1 MVAVT
6 VVFSN
11 GVKKTKMLD
20 LTKYSFANAKIRA
33 MLSRL
38 YDAGYFK
45 RLSDSEDVYEL
56 LDLLK
61 NTSYKNIA
69 ERIKKETLNL
79 EHLEHELVLNDLHI
93 YKKVYGMLPTNT
105 EKNFVILMTQRF
117 EIDELKFILRAWH
130 KKMEVE
136 LSDFLYGEKVAFNID
151 FKKILS
157 CNNIEEIILLL
168 DETPYKQPLLKAKD
182 KFKERNSTFYL
193 ESALDL
199 NYYQR
204 LLDFC
209 NKFSLSDK
217 KISRKILGIEI
228 DIENINSLIRLRK
241 YYSLSMAEMMDVV
254 IPGGEKIDK
263 DSVRKFY
270 ATDGLTKIV
279 EGVAFGQYAKVKEL
293 VEANIYFIE
302 NFLYEILLREVKRVL
317 AGFPFTIG
325 TIIGYLILKRRET
338 RNLISLIY
346 AKSLG
351 AKSEDISHLIGI

>member
-1 MVAVT
+1 
-6 VVFSN
+6 
-11 GVKKTKMLD
+11 MLD
-20 LTKYSFANAKIRA
+20 LTKYSFANARIRA
-33 MLSRL
+33 MLSYL
-38 YDAGYFK
+38 IDAAYFK
-45 RLSDSEDVYEL
+45 HLMDAQDIYEL
-56 LDLLK
+56 FDFLK
-61 NTSYKNIA
+61 ATPYKNIA
-69 ERIKKETLNL
+69 EGINREELNL
-79 EHLEHELVLNDLHI
+79 ERLEKELVLNDLHI
-93 YKKVYGMLPTNT
+93 YKKVYRMLPTNT
-105 EKNFVILMTQRF
+105 EKNFVLLMMERF

-130 KKMEVE
+130 KKIEVE
-136 LSDFLYGEKVAFNID
+136 LNDYILGEKAAFDID

-157 CNNIEEIILLL
+157 CQNIEEIILLL

-193 ESALDL
+193 ESALDID
-199 NYYQR
+199 YYQR
-204 LLDFC
+204 LLGACD
-209 NKFSLSDK
+209 KFSSYDK
-217 KISRKILGIEI
+217 KVSRKILGIEI

-241 YYSLSMAEMMDVV
+241 YYSLSMAAMMDVV

-263 DSVRKFY
+263 DSVRSFY
-270 ATDGLTKIV
+270 STDGLTKIV

>member
-1 MVAVT
+1 
-6 VVFSN
+6 
-11 GVKKTKMLD
+11 MLD

-33 MLSRL
+33 MLSYL
-38 YDAGYFK
+38 IDANYLK
-45 RLSDSEDVYEL
+45 RLTDAQDLYEL
-56 LDLLK
+56 LDFLK

-69 ERIKKETLNL
+69 EKIKKEETSL
-79 EHLEHELVLNDLHI
+79 EHLEKELVLNDLHI

-105 EKNFVILMTQRF
+105 EKNFVLLLSQRF
-117 EIDELKFILRAWH
+117 EIDELKFVLRAWH
-130 KKMEVE
+130 KKMEIE
-136 LSDFLYGEKVAFNID
+136 LNDFLLGEEVAFDID
-151 FKKILS
+151 FKKIIS
-157 CNNIEEIILLL
+157 CQNIEEIILLL

-193 ESALDL
+193 ESALDI

-204 LLDFC
+204 LLAAC
-209 NKFSLSDK
+209 EKFSSYDK
-217 KISRKILGIEI
+217 KVSRKILGIEI
-228 DIENINSLIRLRK
+228 DIENINSLIKLRK
-241 YYSLSMAEMMDVV
+241 YYSLGIAAMMDVV

-263 DSVRKFY
+263 DSVRSFY
-270 ATDGLTKIV
+270 ATDGLAKVV

-293 VEANIYFIE
+293 ADANIYFIE
-302 NFLYEILLREVKRVL
+302 NFLYEILLREVRRVL

-325 TIIGYLILKRRET
+325 TVIGYLILKRRET